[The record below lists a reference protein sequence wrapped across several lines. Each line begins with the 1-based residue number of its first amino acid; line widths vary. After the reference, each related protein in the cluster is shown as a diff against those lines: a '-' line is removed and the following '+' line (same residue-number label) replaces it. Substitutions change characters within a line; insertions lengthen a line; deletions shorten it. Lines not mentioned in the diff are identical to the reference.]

1 MKFDKTNIKIILFV
15 FTSILIPALV
25 QLISE
30 NLLNFTF
37 LEDQPILSFLIYCAF
52 FIVATILILLVVRLV
67 KFLFLKKDYFEE
79 SNSLIE
85 EVCEKSF
92 EN

>member
-1 MKFDKTNIKIILFV
+1 MPIIGNYAKIKLNDWSECVMKFDKTNIKIILFV

-52 FIVATILILLVVRLV
+52 FIVATVLILLVG
-67 KFLFLKKDYFEE
+67 
-79 SNSLIE
+79 
-85 EVCEKSF
+85 
-92 EN
+92 